1 MSAGCIKIL
10 FEPDFGEI
18 AQMEVYRAR
27 RGVFFDPPDPGG
39 PDPPDPGSGVPD
51 PGVPESRIRGPGI
64 SGGHISHHPSKTS
77 CCIYSIHAYNRRA
90 FCTRSLSHKRRYFD
104 VNMQVPVTL
113 FCVSFCWDSCLNY
126 RPFWDPLFVDPW
138 TWDHDFI
145 SPGSKIFEI
154 CEKFFHDMKSENF
167 HVWKSFRHEIFVK
180 KHVFIMCPRNLSYCT
195 CQKLLFLTPFWGSWR
210 GPKEDFKAPNL

>member
-1 MSAGCIKIL
+1 MKNCMY
-10 FEPDFGEI
+10 I
-18 AQMEVYRAR
+18 AY
-27 RGVFFDPPDPGG
+27 
-39 PDPPDPGSGVPD
+39 
-51 PGVPESRIRGPGI
+51 
-64 SGGHISHHPSKTS
+64 T
-77 CCIYSIHAYNRRA
+77 YNRRA

-113 FCVSFCWDSCLNY
+113 FCVSFCWDSYLNY

>member
-39 PDPPDPGSGVPD
+39 PDPPDPGSGVPGS
-51 PGVPESRIRGPGI
+51 GVPESRIRDPGI

-113 FCVSFCWDSCLNY
+113 FCVSFSWHLCLSLY
-126 RPFWDPLFVDPW
+126 YVSYLYMFLSFGILEFVCVDGV
-138 TWDHDFI
+138 I
-145 SPGSKIFEI
+145 SIWPGRWS
-154 CEKFFHDMKSENF
+154 
-167 HVWKSFRHEIFVK
+167 
-180 KHVFIMCPRNLSYCT
+180 
-195 CQKLLFLTPFWGSWR
+195 
-210 GPKEDFKAPNL
+210 